1 MKESLVSDNRHSHTL
16 RNRPVTAKSRRD
28 LAVGAAGVV
37 CAASM
42 LLAACGGSSSG
53 PNTASGAGNVGKGQ
67 AIKVGAYAF
76 PEGQLLSNL
85 YADALNAAGY
95 KATIVQTQGRETG
108 EPALSQGSLDV
119 IPEYTSSLLD
129 YFKPKTSMPDNA
141 ANYKNL
147 TTQAATKGV
156 TIPDKSAATDN
167 YAFGVASSFAQAHNL
182 TTLSSLTAYSKA
194 HPVAVAG
201 IQECAIRTY
210 CLAGLKST
218 YGLNVAS
225 FKVTVLASQAS
236 VDLLTKNTVQLVQF
250 DSSDGVLAANPVT
263 ILKDD
268 KGLNHQDFIV
278 PAVYSK
284 VVTPALKTV
293 LNKTSSKL
301 TQADLNAANKS
312 VQVDRVPAADA
323 AKTLY
328 KKLMG

>member
-1 MKESLVSDNRHSHTL
+1 
-16 RNRPVTAKSRRD
+16 
-28 LAVGAAGVV
+28 
-37 CAASM
+37 
-42 LLAACGGSSSG
+42 
-53 PNTASGAGNVGKGQ
+53 
-67 AIKVGAYAF
+67 
-76 PEGQLLSNL
+76 
-85 YADALNAAGY
+85 
-95 KATIVQTQGRETG
+95 
-108 EPALSQGSLDV
+108 
-119 IPEYTSSLLD
+119 
-129 YFKPKTSMPDNA
+129 
-141 ANYKNL
+141 
-147 TTQAATKGV
+147 
-156 TIPDKSAATDN
+156 
-167 YAFGVASSFAQAHNL
+167 
-182 TTLSSLTAYSKA
+182 
-194 HPVAVAG
+194 
-201 IQECAIRTY
+201 
-210 CLAGLKST
+210 
-218 YGLNVAS
+218 
-225 FKVTVLASQAS
+225 VTVLASQAS